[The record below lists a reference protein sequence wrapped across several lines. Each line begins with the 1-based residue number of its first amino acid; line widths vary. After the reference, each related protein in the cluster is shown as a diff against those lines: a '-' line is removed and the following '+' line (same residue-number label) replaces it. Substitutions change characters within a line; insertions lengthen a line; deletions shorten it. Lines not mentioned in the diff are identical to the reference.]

1 MGNHYARNAFWELYG
16 GANLAIPF
24 SPYNREPLISFFR
37 RFTLTAIR
45 NVERKNGD
53 QKGYRYLLNVQL
65 RDMRENKTIN
75 LSEYVFRKLNTP
87 ELCYPEGLQWKRNVP
102 VNFVVTAK
110 NQTAWLR
117 AFIDN
122 MANIYQQTRDAN
134 IRVVILEYEGGDVHL
149 EEALEKSGLPHYKVL
164 RIAGSY
170 SRTVSFNVAMKAV
183 DDPHSIVFLVD
194 LHIEMT
200 SAVLNDIRMV
210 SSVNFRSLRR
220 RIIIQALV
228 QYLYMVL
235 CGPLRAQCILG
246 VVRRR

>member
-1 MGNHYARNAFWELYG
+1 
-16 GANLAIPF
+16 
-24 SPYNREPLISFFR
+24 
-37 RFTLTAIR
+37 
-45 NVERKNGD
+45 
-53 QKGYRYLLNVQL
+53 
-65 RDMRENKTIN
+65 
-75 LSEYVFRKLNTP
+75 
-87 ELCYPEGLQWKRNVP
+87 
-102 VNFVVTAK
+102 
-110 NQTAWLR
+110 
-117 AFIDN
+117 

-200 SAVLNDIRMV
+200 SAILNDIRMV

-228 QYLYMVL
+228 QYFYMVL

-246 VVRRR
+246 VVKRR

>member
-1 MGNHYARNAFWELYG
+1 
-16 GANLAIPF
+16 
-24 SPYNREPLISFFR
+24 
-37 RFTLTAIR
+37 
-45 NVERKNGD
+45 
-53 QKGYRYLLNVQL
+53 
-65 RDMRENKTIN
+65 
-75 LSEYVFRKLNTP
+75 
-87 ELCYPEGLQWKRNVP
+87 
-102 VNFVVTAK
+102 
-110 NQTAWLR
+110 
-117 AFIDN
+117 

-200 SAVLNDIRMV
+200 SAILNDIRMV

-220 RIIIQALV
+220 RIIIQAP
-228 QYLYMVL
+228 QSTIYKY
-235 CGPLRAQCILG
+235 CTRPLLAQCILR